1 MGFDDVLGNSRVKK
15 ILRLALQKNRIPN
28 SLLFSGAKG
37 VGKRSLARILAKAVN
52 CEQEIGDACEKCPT
66 CVAISGRR
74 LPDVWEIEPEGQV
87 IKIDQMRAVRQA
99 AYLRPMVGHK
109 RIFIIDEAEKMN
121 DEASNSLLKIL
132 EEPPLFSLII
142 LLTDN
147 AHLILP
153 TIRSRCQILQFSP
166 VGKEEIRRV
175 LEDRGCPDDRAKII
189 SLLVNGNLEAAL
201 EVNWDEIQ
209 SRRKEAWGVFQSF
222 LKRDR
227 ASSFLRSYAF
237 TQRNLI
243 REDFEKTLEIM
254 ASFCRDLILI
264 KDRGEP
270 SLLLNPDYADT
281 LADLEKAWSLEKIQ
295 ACLSQID
302 YAISGLNKNLNI
314 GLMVGCFYTF
324 LEEGSHV

>member
-15 ILRLALQKNRIPN
+15 ILRLALQKNRVPN
-28 SLLFSGAKG
+28 SLLFSGPSG

-52 CEQEIGDACEKCPT
+52 CEQETGDACEKCPT

-87 IKIDQMRAVRQA
+87 VKIDQMRAVRQA

-109 RIFIIDEAEKMN
+109 RVFIIDEAEKMN

-142 LLTDN
+142 LLTAN
-147 AHLILP
+147 AHLVLP
-153 TIRSRCQILQFSP
+153 TIKSRCQILQFSP
-166 VGKEEIRRV
+166 IGKEEIRRV
-175 LEDRGCPDDRAKII
+175 LADKGCPDDRAKII

-201 EVNWDEIQ
+201 EVDWDEIQ
-209 SRRKEAWGVFQSF
+209 NRRKEAWGIFQSF
-222 LKRDR
+222 LKKER

-237 TQRNLI
+237 AQRNLI
-243 REDFEKTLEIM
+243 REDFERTLEFM
-254 ASFCRDLILI
+254 ASFCRDMILI
-264 KDRGEP
+264 KERGEP
-270 SLLLNPDYADT
+270 SLLLNPDYSDN

-295 ACLSQID
+295 ACLRQID
-302 YAISGLNKNLNI
+302 YAISGLNKNLNFS
-314 GLMVGCFYTF
+314 LLVGSFYSL
-324 LEEGSHV
+324 LEEESHV

>member
-1 MGFDDVLGNSRVKK
+1 MSFDDVLGNSRVKK
-15 ILRLALQKNRIPN
+15 ILRLALQKKRIPN
-28 SLLFSGAKG
+28 SLLFSGPKG

-52 CEQEIGDACEKCPT
+52 CEEGIGDSCEKCPT
-66 CVAISGRR
+66 CIAISGQR

-109 RIFIIDEAEKMN
+109 RVFIIDEAEKMN
-121 DEASNSLLKIL
+121 EEASNSLLKIL
-132 EEPPLFSLII
+132 EEPPLFSLLI
-142 LLTDN
+142 LLTAN
-147 AHLILP
+147 VHLILP

-166 VGKEEIRRV
+166 VGKEDIRRV
-175 LEDRGCPDDRAKII
+175 LADRGCPADRAKIF
-189 SLLVNGNLEAAL
+189 SLVVNGNLEEAL
-201 EVNWDEIQ
+201 EADWDEIQ
-209 SRRKEAWGVFQSF
+209 NRRKEAWGVFQSF

-264 KDRGEP
+264 KERGEP
-270 SLLLNPDYADT
+270 SLLLNPDYADA
-281 LADLEKAWSLEKIQ
+281 LADLGKEWPLEKLQ
-295 ACLSQID
+295 ACLRRVD
-302 YAISGLNKNLNI
+302 YAISGMNKNLNLS
-314 GLMVGCFYTF
+314 LMVGSFYSL